1 VECDEASVVAGQKGQ
16 PAAVQNKGRTGRRN
30 RLQGQGGRG
39 TLAQEKP
46 PVCGMMQR
54 CGHVVIRMLG
64 NVKHKTIEPLI
75 KETMAPGTLVS
86 TEAYSM

>member
-1 VECDEASVVAGQKGQ
+1 
-16 PAAVQNKGRTGRRN
+16 
-30 RLQGQGGRG
+30 
-39 TLAQEKP
+39 
-46 PVCGMMQR
+46 MMQR